1 MKSSLRAA
9 AYDRLRQAISS
20 GEYSPG
26 DRLVEDEI
34 AERLK
39 ISRTP
44 VREALHRLEHEGL
57 VVYEPHTGLRVAQL
71 DYQMVMELHAM
82 REILEGAAASMA
94 ARNALDIELLM
105 LHDLLLDRDEA
116 CRSAE
121 TMAEHNRRFHQ
132 ALYQCAHNR
141 YLERTSSVV
150 ADAMALLS
158 RTAFTSPQRRLAA
171 WAEHKAIADAIRAR
185 DPDRAAAAVRD
196 HLRAAQVIRARVL
209 ASSNGPTQNAQ

>member
-1 MKSSLRAA
+1 MKSSLRTV

-20 GEYSPG
+20 GEYNPG

-44 VREALHRLEHEGL
+44 VREALHRLENEGL
-57 VVYEPHTGLRVAQL
+57 LVYEPHTGLRVAQL
-71 DYQMVMELHAM
+71 DHRMVMELHAM
-82 REILEGAAASMA
+82 REILEGAAASLA
-94 ARNALDIELLM
+94 ARNALDVELVM
-105 LHDLLLDRDEA
+105 LGDLLLDRDA
-116 CRSAE
+116 ICRSPE

-141 YLERTSSVV
+141 YLERTSSAV

-158 RTAFTSPQRRLAA
+158 RTAFSCPQRRLEA
-171 WAEHKAIADAIRAR
+171 WAEHKTIADAIRAR

-196 HLRAAQVIRARVL
+196 HLHAAQVVRMRIL
-209 ASSNGPTQNAQ
+209 ASANGAQPETK